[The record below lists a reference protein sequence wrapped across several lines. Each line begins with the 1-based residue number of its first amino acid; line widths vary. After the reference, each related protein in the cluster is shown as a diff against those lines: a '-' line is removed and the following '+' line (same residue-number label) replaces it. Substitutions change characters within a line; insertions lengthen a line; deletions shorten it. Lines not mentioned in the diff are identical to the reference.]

1 MTRYLLDTNVLMHWV
16 NKAEGF
22 ERIEERLIQIQPDRL
37 FVSVVTM
44 WEIYRMA
51 AKAEYKH
58 KVSTRAC
65 KALMTALEMFTP
77 IELDAQSAALG
88 GSLHAYLS
96 NQGKTIG
103 ERDSMIAATA
113 MSKRYTMVTDNH
125 KEFSRVP
132 GIVLEN
138 WRTG

>member
-22 ERIEERLIQIQPDRL
+22 ERIEERLI
-37 FVSVVTM
+37 
-44 WEIYRMA
+44 
-51 AKAEYKH
+51 
-58 KVSTRAC
+58 
-65 KALMTALEMFTP
+65 
-77 IELDAQSAALG
+77 QSAALG

-132 GIVLEN
+132 GIVLES